1 MRFLRHRFG
10 LDAEE
15 AAAVGWSWLFFFCV
29 LSAYYVIRPIRDDM
43 GVAGGVDNLPWLF
56 TGSLV
61 GMLAANPPFAWAV
74 ARFPRARFVSLA
86 YRVFALNLVLFFV
99 ALRTAPPEAQ
109 VWVGRVFFV
118 WTSVF
123 NMFVVSIFWSVMA
136 DVFSPE
142 QGKRLFGL
150 VAAGGTVGAISGSA
164 ITASLVA
171 PLGAANL
178 LLVSAGLLEVSAFA
192 ARRLFH
198 LAATEVGA
206 TRPARV
212 KEGERIGGS
221 VWEGLRRSFTTA
233 YFVNISLHMLLFT
246 VLTTFLYFQQA
257 ALVDGAIADRAA
269 RTQFFANIDLAVNS
283 SELVTQL
290 FLTGWF
296 VRTFGLV
303 VALAFLPVVSAV
315 GFTWLGLSP
324 TIGTLMI
331 FQIVRRSG
339 NFSIARPARE
349 VLFTVVPPTDRYKT
363 KTAIDTVIYR
373 AGDQIGAWAYAP
385 MAAMGL
391 GIAGISAVA
400 VVLSLVSV
408 ANAVYLGRRQQE
420 RVVAQQSAAAVA

>member
-1 MRFLRHRFG
+1 MRFLRHRLG

-43 GVAGGVDNLPWLF
+43 GVAGGVNNLPWLF
-56 TGSLV
+56 TASLL

-86 YRVFALNLVLFFV
+86 YRFFALNLVGFFA
-99 ALRTAPPEAQ
+99 ALQLAPADAQ
-109 VWVGRVFFV
+109 IWAGRVFFV

-164 ITASLVA
+164 ITSFLVA
-171 PLGAANL
+171 PFGAANL
-178 LLVSAGLLEVSAFA
+178 LLVSAVLLEIAAFS
-192 ARRLFH
+192 ARRLFRF
-198 LAATEVGA
+198 AAAAVA
-206 TRPARV
+206 ARPARV
-212 KEGERIGGS
+212 REEERIGGS

-257 ALVDGAIADRAA
+257 TLVDGAIADRAE
-269 RTQFFANIDLAVNS
+269 RTRFFANIDLAVNS

-296 VRTFGLV
+296 LRTFGLV
-303 VALAFLPVVSAV
+303 VALSFLPVVSAI
-315 GFTWLGLSP
+315 GFAWLGLNP
-324 TIGTLMI
+324 TIWTLMV
-331 FQIVRRSG
+331 FQVVRRSG

-349 VLFTVVPPTDRYKT
+349 VLFTVVRPVDRYKT

-373 AGDQIGAWAYAP
+373 VGDQIGAWAYAP

-391 GIAGISAVA
+391 GVPGISAVA
-400 VVLSLVSV
+400 VVLAIASI
-408 ANAVYLGRRQQE
+408 ANAIYLGRRQQDRATALE
-420 RVVAQQSAAAVA
+420 QAPAVA